1 MKSIKQQ
8 YIDLREGNM
17 TQANFMRN
25 LRMTLPQYV
34 TNITSFEDS
43 VRILKNKGILTEA
56 DMKESHDANIKW
68 LEAIKDIIE
77 DRWQNGQ
84 IKDAEYGS
92 VMTKLAQHPEE
103 VISQYGETSAE
114 DAANRLLNSVAH
126 LGSEYDPGPGEDE
139 DFERDYDMDYEEPN
153 EPFDMA
159 ESLKEAKDSFEGK
172 WKTVTG
178 KDLYDHFKEIDNLNG
193 QEVLIGI
200 DYEMQKNEEL
210 TKLEAQKIVIKNLKK
225 IPNYYTNQ
233 DLSGV
238 EGFEPDYIGGKSSN
252 HDARQMQP
260 LEKNLGNIVDKKMGM
275 KPVKDVEKVKKDSDK
290 GGETNKMEKGISL
303 MSLIAKS
310 VRGVQKMDA
319 TGEKMKKIV
328 MKEGIEGKDEV
339 DFENLMKKYDWYAE
353 MSDDDRKWDAQQAME
368 RQLKQIAKTI
378 GAEKAAEIWN
388 KYANKYAPNRKKQA
402 SFFEMKENKAAKTIF
417 DRNDTLIKNT
427 TKIGKGEEIEK
438 RGEKKDK
445 KLTKERLMKM
455 IKEELEEIFDGME
468 PMDRTGLDEIDFDQ
482 IAMGDMG
489 DNQTT
494 QPKASFEGKW
504 TDIKDKNEF
513 ILKFHISSSSPL
525 VDIVARAIGSRENYA
540 ITNKDGKFYVYT
552 FTQTA
557 NPGKPS
563 QPFNSLEDAKKSVKL

>member
-56 DMKESHDANIKW
+56 D
-68 LEAIKDIIE
+68 
-77 DRWQNGQ
+77 
-84 IKDAEYGS
+84 
-92 VMTKLAQHPEE
+92 TKP
-103 VISQYGETSAE
+103 S
-114 DAANRLLNSVAH
+114 
-126 LGSEYDPGPGEDE
+126 
-139 DFERDYDMDYEEPN
+139 
-153 EPFDMA
+153 
-159 ESLKEAKDSFEGK
+159 EGK

-233 DLSGV
+233 DISGV
-238 EGFEPDYIGGKSSN
+238 EGFEPDYIGGKSAN
-252 HDARQMQP
+252 AEARQMQP

-290 GGETNKMEKGISL
+290 GGETNKTEKGVSL

-328 MKEGIEGKDEV
+328 MKESRGEYTFVGTLNGAETEKVRTLLDRDPNINIEV
-339 DFENLMKKYDWYAE
+339 DEEEGQRYDTYIT
-353 MSDDDRKWDAQQAME
+353 SDVY
-368 RQLKQIAKTI
+368 T
-378 GAEKAAEIWN
+378 N
-388 KYANKYAPNRKKQA
+388 KDIEHAVKMA
-402 SFFEMKENKAAKTIF
+402 
-417 DRNDTLIKNT
+417 
-427 TKIGKGEEIEK
+427 KGEISSSTSPSSAGAGVAK
-438 RGEKKDK
+438 F
-445 KLTKERLMKM
+445 LTKERLMKM
-455 IKEELEEIFDGME
+455 IKEELEEALG
-468 PMDRTGLDEIDFDQ
+468 
-482 IAMGDMG
+482 AYNSG
-489 DNQTT
+489 DNV
-494 QPKASFEGKW
+494 
-504 TDIKDKNEF
+504 TDVTD
-513 ILKFHISSSSPL
+513 
-525 VDIVARAIGSRENYA
+525 ENY
-540 ITNKDGKFYVYT
+540 
-552 FTQTA
+552 
-557 NPGKPS
+557 
-563 QPFNSLEDAKKSVKL
+563 